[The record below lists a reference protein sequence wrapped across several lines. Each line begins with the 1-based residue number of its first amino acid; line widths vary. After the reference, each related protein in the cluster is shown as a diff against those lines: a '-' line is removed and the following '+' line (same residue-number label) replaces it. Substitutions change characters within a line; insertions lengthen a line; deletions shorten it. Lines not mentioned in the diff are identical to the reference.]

1 MRCSLDGNP
10 TPQDPFTPNLKVDS
24 LPEIGQSPRIL
35 SPVTAPLVA
44 AGLLAD
50 IDHFLQTRQPFSL
63 LLELRTRV
71 ASADSTSFKPGLI
84 NALVLHVGTVGIAS
98 LQSSQAQPQAL
109 AHSAP
114 MDIYQRLAADLG
126 SDGRYVLLNAIA
138 NQLRYPNNHT
148 HYFSCVLLY
157 LFAET
162 SDERVQEQITRVL
175 VERLI
180 VHRPH
185 PWGLLITFIEL
196 IKNPRYNFWT
206 KTFTRC
212 APEIE
217 RLFESVARSCMVPG
231 AGGPPGAIAQGTEE
245 S

>member
-1 MRCSLDGNP
+1 M
-10 TPQDPFTPNLKVDS
+10 
-24 LPEIGQSPRIL
+24 LPEIAQPPRIL
-35 SPVTAPLVA
+35 SPVTAPLAA
-44 AGLLAD
+44 AGILAD
-50 IDHFLQTRQPFSL
+50 LDSFLATRQPYNLPS
-63 LLELRTRV
+63 ELRPRLLHPDGTP
-71 ASADSTSFKPGLI
+71 KPKLLS
-84 NALVLHVGTVGIAS
+84 ALVLHLGSVGISTLQAS
-98 LQSSQAQPQAL
+98 QGQPQAQPQAL

-114 MDIYQRLAADLG
+114 MDVLQRLAADLNAEA
-126 SDGRYVLLNAIA
+126 RYLLLNAIA

-157 LFAET
+157 LFSET
-162 SDERVQEQITRVL
+162 HDERVQEQITRVL

-196 IKNPRYNFWT
+196 IKNTRYNFWS

-217 RLFESVARSCMVPG
+217 RLFESVARSCTAPG
-231 AGGPPGAIAQGTEE
+231 GSPPPGGEE
-245 S
+245 